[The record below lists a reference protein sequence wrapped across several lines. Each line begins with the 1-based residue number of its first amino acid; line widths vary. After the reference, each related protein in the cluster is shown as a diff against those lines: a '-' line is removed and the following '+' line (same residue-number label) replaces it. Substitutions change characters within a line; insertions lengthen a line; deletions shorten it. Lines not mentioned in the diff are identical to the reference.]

1 MKEIMEFLINKL
13 LSEEKKFEVNEIST
27 ENNSV
32 ILEVSIPSSQVGQ
45 LVGKNGSLLK
55 AIKTVLKASSHSLGR
70 EVIINIKEVE
80 NE

>member
-1 MKEIMEFLINKL
+1 MKEIMEFLVNKL
-13 LSEEKKFEVNEIST
+13 LSEEKKYQVI
-27 ENNSV
+27 ENNTDNNTV

>member
-13 LSEEKKFEVNEIST
+13 LSKEKNYEVI
-27 ENNSV
+27 ENNADNNTV
-32 ILEVSIPSSQVGQ
+32 ILELTIPSSQVGQ

-55 AIKTVLKASSHSLGR
+55 AIKTVLKASPHSLGR
-70 EVIINIKEVE
+70 DIIINIKEVE

>member
-1 MKEIMEFLINKL
+1 MKEIMEYLINQL
-13 LSEEKKFEVNEIST
+13 LSEEKSFEVT
-27 ENNSV
+27 ENNTDNNTV

-70 EVIINIKEVE
+70 DVIINIKEVE
-80 NE
+80 YE

>member
-13 LSEEKKFEVNEIST
+13 LSEEKKFEVIESNT
-27 ENNSV
+27 DDNTV
-32 ILEVSIPSSQVGQ
+32 ILEVVIPSSQVGQ

-55 AIKTVLKASSHSLGR
+55 AIKTVLKASPHSLGR
-70 EVIINIKEVE
+70 DVLINIKEVE